1 MKIAIVEDEHLASGY
16 LKTILERQEILSIS
30 DITILPSVKEA
41 IAFFKEN
48 TVDLVFMDIH
58 LGDGKS
64 LDIFETISIPSP
76 IIFVTAYDAYAIKVF
91 KHFTIDYLLKPF
103 EEEELLEA
111 LSKYKKIKSAFDI
124 NQTVQSLATIEDKST
139 DPYQKRFLVNHGYR
153 FISIN
158 DSDIS
163 SFMGSGKHLFIF
175 TTNGA
180 SFLYDDTIKDI
191 IGKLNPEFFFKVN
204 RKYILHRSAIKEV
217 IRHSSQKVEIVVD
230 ATIKDS
236 APILVSK
243 NEINAFKKWLDQ

>member
-1 MKIAIVEDEHLASGY
+1 MKIAIVEDERLASGY
-16 LKTILERQEILSIS
+16 LKSILERQEILTIT
-30 DITILPSVKEA
+30 DITILQSVKEA
-41 IAFFKEN
+41 ITFFKAHA
-48 TVDLVFMDIH
+48 VDLVFMDIH

-64 LDIFETISIPSP
+64 LDIFEAISITSP
-76 IIFVTAYDAYAIKVF
+76 IIFVTAYDSYAIQVF

-111 LSKYKKIKSAFDI
+111 LTKYKKIKSAFNI
-124 NQTVQSLATIEDKST
+124 NQTVQSLATIDDKGINN
-139 DPYQKRFLVNHGYR
+139 YQRRFLVNHGYR

-175 TTNGA
+175 TENGN

-191 IGKLNPEFFFKVN
+191 ITKLDPEFFFKVN

-217 IRHSSQKVEIVVD
+217 IRHSSQKVEIVID
-230 ATIKDS
+230 STIKES
-236 APILVSK
+236 APIFVSK
-243 NEINAFKKWLDQ
+243 SEINTFKKWLDQ

>member
-1 MKIAIVEDEHLASGY
+1 MKIAIVEDEQLASGY
-16 LKTILERQEILSIS
+16 LKSILERQEILSIT
-30 DITILPSVKEA
+30 DITLLRSVKES
-41 IAFFKEN
+41 ISFFKAH

-64 LDIFETISIPSP
+64 LDIFESISIPSP
-76 IIFVTAYDAYAIKVF
+76 IIFVTAYDSYAIKVF

-103 EEEELLEA
+103 DETELLEA
-111 LSKYKKIKSAFDI
+111 LTKYKKIKNAFDI
-124 NQTVQSLATIEDKST
+124 NQTVRSLATIEDKNG
-139 DPYQKRFLVNHGYR
+139 DNYQKRFLVNHGYR

-175 TTNGA
+175 TENGN
-180 SFLYDDTIKDI
+180 SYLYNDTIKDI
-191 IGKLNPEFFFKVN
+191 ISKLDPEYFFKVN

-217 IRHSSQKVEIVVD
+217 IRHSSQKVEIVID
-230 ATIKDS
+230 STIKES

-243 NEINAFKKWLDQ
+243 NEINTFKKWLDQ